1 MRMAILGERYG
12 NGNKKK
18 KKKKIG
24 AATAALAS

>member
-18 KKKKIG
+18 KI
-24 AATAALAS
+24 AAAAALAS